1 MLPKIFTISILAIV
15 SFMLFAGF
23 TQNQKV
29 SMYCFYAL
37 GVIVSINFALMIR
50 DLIDKSS
57 K

>member
-29 SMYCFYAL
+29 AMYCFYAIGIICGL
-37 GVIVSINFALMIR
+37 NFFSMIR